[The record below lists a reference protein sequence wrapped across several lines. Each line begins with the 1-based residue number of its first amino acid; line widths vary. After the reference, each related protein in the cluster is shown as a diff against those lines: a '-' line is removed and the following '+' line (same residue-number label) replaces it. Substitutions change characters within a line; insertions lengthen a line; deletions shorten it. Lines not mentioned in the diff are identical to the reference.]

1 MKFLVQNGFEPYS
14 ELYNIE
20 FDKLP
25 YVQRY
30 DAMWLQLEKLMEHTA
45 DDWTGI
51 YQDKIIKD
59 KIEHN
64 ASVFR
69 NIVEKNWRSILNG
82 ND

>member
-1 MKFLVQNGFEPYS
+1 
-14 ELYNIE
+14 
-20 FDKLP
+20 
-25 YVQRY
+25 
-30 DAMWLQLEKLMEHTA
+30 MWLQLEKLMEHTA

-69 NIVEKNWRSILNG
+69 NIVEKNWRSILND